1 MINANCIDFVLI
13 NTRRSIYKVGYG
25 IVTNTWKININIII
39 VKHGKSNL
47 NQFTWW
53 ERSSCFLWESV
64 LECHAMESSF
74 FYFRCIYYHSFCYI
88 MGLDN
93 CHLLIG
99 VSSSRPFFFQIF
111 FKFSYLYMHFYVEDV
126 QIKHLC
132 IKVLQIT
139 LRVLLDVC
147 TVL

>member
-1 MINANCIDFVLI
+1 MCTFYIDKCKLYRFCIDKYKK
-13 NTRRSIYKVGYG
+13 YKVGYG

-99 VSSSRPFFFQIF
+99 VSSSRPFFFPNFFYIF
-111 FKFSYLYMHFYVEDV
+111 ISVYAL
-126 QIKHLC
+126 LC
-132 IKVLQIT
+132 G
-139 LRVLLDVC
+139 RC
-147 TVL
+147 PN